1 MYILG
6 ISAYYHDSAACL
18 LYNGDI
24 VAAVQEERFTRI
36 KNDAC
41 FPGYSIKYCL
51 EESGISLHQVDFVVF
66 YEKPFIK
73 FERLIETYLATAPT
87 GLPSFL
93 KAMPLW
99 IKDKIFMKKHIIKEL
114 SQIDKRWVYKDDNL
128 LFTDHHQAHA
138 ASAFFPSPFK
148 NALVLTADG
157 VGEWATT
164 TVWRG
169 SDNKLQLLRE
179 IRFPH
184 SLGLFYS
191 AFTYYLGFK
200 VNSDEYKV
208 MGLAPYGKPVFVPLI
223 LEKLID
229 LKSDGSFRLN
239 MKYFNYCA
247 GLTMTNK
254 GFNKLFANAPRKANE
269 PPDQFHMDI
278 ACSVQKVV
286 EKVMLNIVAE
296 LEQSYPEKDLCMAGG
311 VALNCVINGK
321 IQAQTGFK
329 NIWIQPAAGDAGG
342 ALGAAYFV
350 YYQYLNNQRKAEQ
363 DLMKNALLGPAFTKE
378 YIAEMLADRNLH
390 YEIQDETEFNKTIAR
405 YLDEGKV
412 VGYFKGRMEFGP
424 RALGSRSIL
433 GDPRKADMQSVI
445 NQKIKFRE
453 SFRPFAPAILE
464 EYAQQYYNLSCPSP
478 YMLLVSSIKDRYRLP
493 ESDAVN
499 KAGLELLKVK
509 RSVLPAVTH
518 VDYSARL
525 QTVNKQLHPEFYNVI
540 KAFFDLTGCPAVI
553 NTSFNVKDEPIVCT
567 PQDALQCFMKS
578 DMDVLAIE
586 QIIITK
592 KHMVKS
598 LKQELTLKQIL

>member
-41 FPGYSIKYCL
+41 FPVYSIKYCL
-51 EESGISLHQVDFVVF
+51 EEACISLYQVDFVVF

-73 FERLIETYLATAPT
+73 FERLIETYLATAPA

-114 SQIDKRWVYKDDNL
+114 SQIDERWVYKDDNL
-128 LFTDHHQAHA
+128 LFTEHHQAHA

-169 SDNKLQLLRE
+169 SDNKLQLFRE

-208 MGLAPYGKPVFVPLI
+208 MGLAPYGKPVFVHLI

-254 GFNKLFANAPRKANE
+254 RFNKLFANAPRKANE
-269 PPDQFHMDI
+269 PLDQFHMDI
-278 ACSVQKVV
+278 ACSVQKVI
-286 EKVMLNIVAE
+286 EMVMLNIVAE

-378 YIAEMLADRNLH
+378 YVAEMLADRNLH

-424 RALGSRSIL
+424 RALGARSIL

-464 EYAQQYYNLSCPSP
+464 EYAQQYYNLSCQSP

-525 QTVNKQLHPEFYNVI
+525 QTVNKQLHPKFYNVI

-553 NTSFNVKDEPIVCT
+553 NTSLNVKDEPIVCT
-567 PQDALQCFMKS
+567 PEDALQCFMKS

-592 KHMVKS
+592 KHMVKD

>member
-41 FPGYSIKYCL
+41 FPVYSIKYCL
-51 EESGISLHQVDFVVF
+51 KEAGISLHQIDFVVF

-87 GLPSFL
+87 GLLSFL

-99 IKDKIFMKKHIIKEL
+99 MKDKIFMKKHIIKEL
-114 SQIDKRWVYKDDNL
+114 SQIDERWVYKDDNL
-128 LFTDHHQAHA
+128 LFTEHHQAHA

-169 SDNKLQLLRE
+169 SDNKLQLLKE

-208 MGLAPYGKPVFVPLI
+208 MGLAPYGKPVFVSLI

-254 GFNKLFANAPRKANE
+254 RFNKLFARAPRKANE
-269 PPDQFHMDI
+269 LLDQFHMDI
-278 ACSVQKVV
+278 ACSVQKVT
-286 EKVMLNIVAE
+286 EMVMLNIVAE

-493 ESDAVN
+493 AIDAVN

-592 KHMVKS
+592 KHMVKD